1 MKKFLANTL
10 YGLFILLLVGVASL
24 FFAPLLPIKGNI
36 EIKIVKSGS
45 MEPAIKTGSI
55 VVIKPASLYGVGDV
69 ITFGEDSRTTYP
81 TTHRIVSKSEANGE
95 ILYQVK
101 GDINE
106 EPDPMS
112 VRESDV
118 IGKVIFT
125 VPNAGYL
132 LDFARQ
138 PVGFILLIAFP
149 AALIILNEILDI
161 GKEIRKVIRRK
172 KKVSVEREKIFKR
185 IYRMDDIL
193 RPVCLQAIKK
203 KSNTPFIVSTITL
216 FAATG
221 FILANPG
228 GTVSYFNDTEIS
240 VGNLLNA
247 GSLDFSVALAPNES
261 PNIKLIPGESAITI
275 IPSVTGGSGDF
286 LLAYKVRIEQIG
298 GTSPALCNAIDL
310 LASSTP
316 FTYSNKLMMFSYG
329 TTTSLGPLSLSLSL
343 PSGSDFASTDTCLI
357 DVVYSGWVDGKTEGI
372 EYHDVERVS
381 LSISDPPAGSTPV
394 PEVVVP
400 DIVSVMTELELELE
414 LESDEGSTTPEII
427 SETAPDIVTETET
440 EQEQSV
446 EEIASTTEPVI
457 EETVPKESET
467 PVAPVVE
474 ADSTILPP
482 VIEETPAVVEET
494 PVVIET
500 PTEPVPAEPA
510 PVVEPTPSTE

>member
-106 EPDPMS
+106 EPDPIS

-172 KKVSVEREKIFKR
+172 KK
-185 IYRMDDIL
+185 
-193 RPVCLQAIKK
+193 
-203 KSNTPFIVSTITL
+203 SNTPFIVSTIAL

-221 FILANPG
+221 FIFANPG
-228 GTVSYFNDTEIS
+228 DTVSYFNDTEIS

-261 PNIKLIPGESAITI
+261 PNIKLIPGAPEITI
-275 IPSVTGGSGDF
+275 IPTVMGGIEDF
-286 LLAYKVRIEQIG
+286 LLAYKVRIEQTG
-298 GTSPALCNAIDL
+298 GNSPALCDAIDL
-310 LASSTP
+310 FASATP
-316 FTYSNKLMMFSYG
+316 FTSSGKLMNFLYG
-329 TTTSLGPLSLSLSL
+329 ATTSLVPLSLSLSL
-343 PSGSDFASTDTCLI
+343 PSDSGFVSTDTCLV

-372 EYHDVERVS
+372 EYHDVERVA
-381 LSISDPPAGSTPV
+381 LSISDPPAESTPV

-400 DIVSVMTELELELE
+400 DIVSVMTELELE

-446 EEIASTTEPVI
+446 EETEIEKTEEI
-457 EETVPKESET
+457 EEDDIVPEAE
-467 PVAPVVE
+467 VVP
-474 ADSTILPP
+474 D
-482 VIEETPAVVEET
+482 
-494 PVVIET
+494 
-500 PTEPVPAEPA
+500 EP
-510 PVVEPTPSTE
+510 

>member
-106 EPDPMS
+106 EPDPIS

-138 PVGFILLIAFP
+138 PVGF
-149 AALIILNEILDI
+149 ILNEILDI

-185 IYRMDDIL
+185 IYRLDDVL
-193 RPVCLQAIKK
+193 RPVCLQNIKK
-203 KSNTPFIVSTITL
+203 K
-216 FAATG
+216 
-221 FILANPG
+221 
-228 GTVSYFNDTEIS
+228 
-240 VGNLLNA
+240 
-247 GSLDFSVALAPNES
+247 
-261 PNIKLIPGESAITI
+261 
-275 IPSVTGGSGDF
+275 
-286 LLAYKVRIEQIG
+286 
-298 GTSPALCNAIDL
+298 
-310 LASSTP
+310 
-316 FTYSNKLMMFSYG
+316 
-329 TTTSLGPLSLSLSL
+329 
-343 PSGSDFASTDTCLI
+343 
-357 DVVYSGWVDGKTEGI
+357 
-372 EYHDVERVS
+372 
-381 LSISDPPAGSTPV
+381 
-394 PEVVVP
+394 
-400 DIVSVMTELELELE
+400 
-414 LESDEGSTTPEII
+414 
-427 SETAPDIVTETET
+427 
-440 EQEQSV
+440 
-446 EEIASTTEPVI
+446 
-457 EETVPKESET
+457 
-467 PVAPVVE
+467 
-474 ADSTILPP
+474 
-482 VIEETPAVVEET
+482 
-494 PVVIET
+494 
-500 PTEPVPAEPA
+500 
-510 PVVEPTPSTE
+510 